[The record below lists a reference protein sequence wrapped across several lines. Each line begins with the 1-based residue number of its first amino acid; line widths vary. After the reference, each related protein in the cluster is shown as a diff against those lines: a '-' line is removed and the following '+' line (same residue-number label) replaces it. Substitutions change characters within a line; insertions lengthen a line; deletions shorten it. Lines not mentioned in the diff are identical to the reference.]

1 MEPRIARRALAGALI
16 AGIVAELLFDRSPL
30 GVNVPLATAAA
41 LALVTWLGPSRRPVD
56 RADLWLPGVALLAS
70 LGPAFRTDPS
80 VVALDVWLVVAAVSA
95 WAIAVSGVAV
105 TRRAA
110 MAIVALGALAGT
122 AIAVGL
128 IRLLARSDADGA
140 LRRATRDV
148 GRLGPVARGAIIAVP
163 VVIGFAALL
172 TSADAIFGRALD
184 EALRLPFDLEDIAGR
199 ALFAVLAA
207 GLVAAPLALASG
219 ALPVPELLH
228 AAEGGKPATAPDP
241 AAPAAGAAAL
251 PARRPGAT
259 EALVV
264 MVAVDLLFG
273 LFAAVQIVYLFGG
286 SDTLTVV
293 GMTYSDYA
301 RQGYFQLVGVVALAG
316 LLLLGA
322 HEVVG
327 RTRAFLAAA
336 GVLLLLTMVI
346 LASAAF
352 RLELYQGAYGWTELR
367 FFVAASIAWLGA
379 CLALAAAMLAGNRMR
394 WLPHGLAMSAVAV
407 TLGVSLIGPQAF
419 VMDQN
424 LARVLDPS
432 LVAPGGH
439 PGIDLEYG
447 MSLGDDA
454 IPGLVAALNVVRSPA
469 GATLL
474 YQLRLRRDELALE
487 ATTAGPLSWNLA
499 RERAREALRG
509 LPNQ

>member
-1 MEPRIARRALAGALI
+1 MEPRIARRAAASALI
-16 AGIVAELLFDRSPL
+16 AGLVAEVLFDRNPL
-30 GVNVPLATAAA
+30 GINMPLATAAA
-41 LALVTWLGPSRRPVD
+41 LALVTWFAPRHRPAD
-56 RADLWLPGVALLAS
+56 WADLWLPGLALVAS
-70 LGPAFRTDPS
+70 LGSAVRTDPI
-80 VVALDVWLVVAAVSA
+80 VVALDLWLIVAAVSA
-95 WAIAVSGVAV
+95 WGVAVSGVAV
-105 TRRAA
+105 TRRT
-110 MAIVALGALAGT
+110 AIAIAALGARAGA

-128 IRLLARSDADGA
+128 VWLLARSAADGA
-140 LRRATRDV
+140 LRRATRDA

-163 VVIGFAALL
+163 VVIGFGLLL

-184 EALRLPFDLEDIAGR
+184 EALRLPFDLDDIARR

-207 GLVAAPLALASG
+207 GLVAGPLALASG
-219 ALPVPELLH
+219 AFEVPEWLR
-228 AAEGGKPATAPDP
+228 AAEGDTAA
-241 AAPAAGAAAL
+241 AAPAP
-251 PARRPGAT
+251 PARRSGAT
-259 EALVV
+259 ETLVV
-264 MVAVDLLFG
+264 LAAVDLLFG
-273 LFAAVQIVYLFGG
+273 LFAAVQVVYLFGG
-286 SDTLTVV
+286 TDTLAVV

-322 HEVVG
+322 HVVVG
-327 RTRAFLAAA
+327 RTRAFLVAA
-336 GVLLLLTMVI
+336 GALLVLTTVI
-346 LASAAF
+346 LASAAL

-379 CLALAAAMLAGNRMR
+379 CLVLAAAMLAGNRMG
-394 WLPHGLAMSAVAV
+394 WLPHGLAMSAIVV
-407 TLGVSLIGPQAF
+407 TLGVSAIGPQAF
-419 VMDQN
+419 VMHQN

-439 PGIDLEYG
+439 AGVDLEYG

-454 IPGLVAALNVVRSPA
+454 IPDLVAALSVVRSPL

-474 YQLRLRRDELALE
+474 YQLRLRRDELELE

-509 LPNQ
+509 LPPP